1 MERLKSK
8 RWIRVCGI
16 LTIFAWVDGFVF
28 ERVKFAV
35 LADPHLRMA
44 VEGIKDEF
52 KMIVSS

>member
-8 RWIRVCGI
+8 RWIRECGI

-35 LADPHLRMA
+35 LTNSHLGMA
-44 VEGIKDEF
+44 VKGIKDEF
-52 KMIVSS
+52 KMIVLS